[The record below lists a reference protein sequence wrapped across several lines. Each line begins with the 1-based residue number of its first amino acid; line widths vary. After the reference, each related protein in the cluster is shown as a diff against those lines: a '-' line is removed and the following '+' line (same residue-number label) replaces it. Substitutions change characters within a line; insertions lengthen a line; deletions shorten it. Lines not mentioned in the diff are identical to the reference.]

1 MDLRLSADECE
12 DAAAGFSTFRA
23 PLPEHATE
31 VTALM
36 SDFYALS
43 STLGSLDDTIKDPR
57 YRRNWPLIQGDLEL
71 VRYSLKYT
79 IEDILD
85 FFGRLDGGKATKA
98 GYKRVWL
105 ELSRFFWDES
115 QYSLG
120 TRLAQYKTFL
130 REISDLMRE

>member
-43 STLGSLDDTIKDPR
+43 STLGSLSDLIRDPR
-57 YRRNWPLIQGDLEL
+57 YRQNLPRVQGDLGL

-85 FFGRLDGGKATKA
+85 FFALLDGPNATQM
-98 GYKRVWL
+98 GYKRVWMDM
-105 ELSRFFWDES
+105 SRFFWNES
-115 QYSLG
+115 QSSLG

-130 REISDLMRE
+130 REISDLMKK